1 MVSRMKITNIANN
14 RDKQGYFYS
23 SEHYHPTTHHLAVEP
38 WLCGYCLKL
47 DSEIEIPSHSYFAEK
62 DYMDALKANRII
74 DFEIPSEPQKEVVV
88 EQKAAQ
94 EKVTEKTFIFSE
106 KLTEI
111 AQSVVDNATSSI
123 VSEIDKR
130 ELAKNLQKFA
140 DATAS
145 FAKLV
150 IEATPNIELG
160 KAFSYV
166 PNEEELK
173 EAVLLSSESKK
184 LIEAQKEKIEEV
196 KEEIQ
201 EKEPAKKPIKPYSFQ
216 KGKK

>member
-111 AQSVVDNATSSI
+111 AQSTVDTIVSSI
-123 VSEIDKR
+123 TVETDCVK
-130 ELAKNLQKFA
+130 ELVEPEA
-140 DATAS
+140 DRS
-145 FAKLV
+145 
-150 IEATPNIELG
+150 
-160 KAFSYV
+160 SYV
-166 PNEEELK
+166 ELLEKIK
-173 EAVLLSSESKK
+173 EAGKSE
-184 LIEAQKEKIEEV
+184 
-196 KEEIQ
+196 

>member
-1 MVSRMKITNIANN
+1 MVSRMKIINIANN

-74 DFEIPSEPQKEVVV
+74 DFEIPSGPQKEVVV

-94 EKVTEKTFIFSE
+94 EKVTEKVIQLEDELTTEEKQVLSE
-106 KLTEI
+106 
-111 AQSVVDNATSSI
+111 
-123 VSEIDKR
+123 
-130 ELAKNLQKFA
+130 NLQKFA
-140 DATAS
+140 DTTSA
-145 FAKLV
+145 FAQLV
-150 IEATPNIELG
+150 AEAP
-160 KAFSYV
+160 
-166 PNEEELK
+166 K
-173 EAVLLSSESKK
+173 EVKV
-184 LIEAQKEKIEEV
+184 EEV
-196 KEEIQ
+196 KEEVQ

>member
-1 MVSRMKITNIANN
+1 MKITNIANN

-74 DFEIPSEPQKEVVV
+74 DFEIPSGPQKEVVV

-94 EKVTEKTFIFSE
+94 EKVTEKTFVFSE

-111 AQSVVDNATSSI
+111 AQSTVDTI
-123 VSEIDKR
+123 VSSMVAEA
-130 ELAKNLQKFA
+130 LAYQP
-140 DATAS
+140 T
-145 FAKLV
+145 
-150 IEATPNIELG
+150 
-160 KAFSYV
+160 
-166 PNEEELK
+166 EEELK
-173 EAVLLSSESKK
+173 ESVLLNSERKK
-184 LIEAQKEKIEEV
+184 LIEAQKEAEEA
-196 KEEIQ
+196 Q
-201 EKEPAKKPIKPYSFQ
+201 EKEPAKKLVKPYSFQ

>member
-1 MVSRMKITNIANN
+1 MKITNIANN

-74 DFEIPSEPQKEVVV
+74 DFEIPSEPQKEVAV

-111 AQSVVDNATSSI
+111 AQSTVDTI
-123 VSEIDKR
+123 VS
-130 ELAKNLQKFA
+130 
-140 DATAS
+140 S
-145 FAKLV
+145 M
-150 IEATPNIELG
+150 
-160 KAFSYV
+160 
-166 PNEEELK
+166 
-173 EAVLLSSESKK
+173 AVETDC
-184 LIEAQKEKIEEV
+184 V
-196 KEEIQ
+196 KELVEPEADRSSYAELLEKVKVVEKLE

>member
-1 MVSRMKITNIANN
+1 MKITNIANN

-74 DFEIPSEPQKEVVV
+74 DFEIPSEPQKEVVI
-88 EQKAAQ
+88 EQKAVQ

-111 AQSVVDNATSSI
+111 AQSTVDTI
-123 VSEIDKR
+123 VSSM
-130 ELAKNLQKFA
+130 A
-140 DATAS
+140 
-145 FAKLV
+145 
-150 IEATPNIELG
+150 EAL
-160 KAFSYV
+160 SYQ
-166 PNEEELK
+166 PTEEELK
-173 EAVLLSSESKK
+173 EAVLLSSERKK

>member
-1 MVSRMKITNIANN
+1 MKITNIANN

-62 DYMDALKANRII
+62 DYMDSLKANRII
-74 DFEIPSEPQKEVVV
+74 DFEVPSKPQKEVAV
-88 EQKAAQ
+88 EQKATQ

-111 AQSVVDNATSSI
+111 AQSTVDIVVSSMAAETDC
-123 VSEIDKR
+123 VKELVEPEADKSSYT
-130 ELAKNLQKFA
+130 ELLEK
-140 DATAS
+140 
-145 FAKLV
+145 V
-150 IEATPNIELG
+150 
-160 KAFSYV
+160 
-166 PNEEELK
+166 K
-173 EAVLLSSESKK
+173 EAEK
-184 LIEAQKEKIEEV
+184 LE
-196 KEEIQ
+196 

>member
-111 AQSVVDNATSSI
+111 AQSTVDTI
-123 VSEIDKR
+123 VSSMAIETDCVKELVEPEADKSSYA
-130 ELAKNLQKFA
+130 ELLEK
-140 DATAS
+140 
-145 FAKLV
+145 V
-150 IEATPNIELG
+150 
-160 KAFSYV
+160 
-166 PNEEELK
+166 K
-173 EAVLLSSESKK
+173 EAEK
-184 LIEAQKEKIEEV
+184 LE
-196 KEEIQ
+196 

>member
-62 DYMDALKANRII
+62 EYMDALKANRII

-111 AQSVVDNATSSI
+111 AQSTVDTI
-123 VSEIDKR
+123 VSSMVAEA
-130 ELAKNLQKFA
+130 LAYQP
-140 DATAS
+140 T
-145 FAKLV
+145 
-150 IEATPNIELG
+150 
-160 KAFSYV
+160 
-166 PNEEELK
+166 EEELK
-173 EAVLLSSESKK
+173 ESVLLNSERKK
-184 LIEAQKEKIEEV
+184 LIEAQKEAEEA
-196 KEEIQ
+196 Q
-201 EKEPAKKPIKPYSFQ
+201 EKEPAKKLVKPYSFQ

>member
-74 DFEIPSEPQKEVVV
+74 DFEIPSGPQKEVVV

-94 EKVTEKTFIFSE
+94 EKVTEKVIQLEDELTTEE
-106 KLTEI
+106 KQTLTE
-111 AQSVVDNATSSI
+111 
-123 VSEIDKR
+123 
-130 ELAKNLQKFA
+130 NLQKFT
-140 DATAS
+140 DATSTFAQLVVEAS
-145 FAKLV
+145 
-150 IEATPNIELG
+150 
-160 KAFSYV
+160 
-166 PNEEELK
+166 K
-173 EAVLLSSESKK
+173 EIKV
-184 LIEAQKEKIEEV
+184 EEV
-196 KEEIQ
+196 KEEAQ
-201 EKEPAKKPIKPYSFQ
+201 EKEPAKKSIKPYSFQ

>member
-1 MVSRMKITNIANN
+1 MKITNIANN

-111 AQSVVDNATSSI
+111 AQSTVDTI
-123 VSEIDKR
+123 VSSMAAETDCVK
-130 ELAKNLQKFA
+130 ELVEPEA
-140 DATAS
+140 DRSSYA
-145 FAKLV
+145 
-150 IEATPNIELG
+150 ELLE
-160 KAFSYV
+160 KI
-166 PNEEELK
+166 K
-173 EAVLLSSESKK
+173 EAGKSE
-184 LIEAQKEKIEEV
+184 
-196 KEEIQ
+196 
-201 EKEPAKKPIKPYSFQ
+201 EKEPAKKPIKSYSFQ

>member
-88 EQKAAQ
+88 EQKAVQ

-111 AQSVVDNATSSI
+111 AQSVVDNMISPII
-123 VSEIDKR
+123 VEGNEIGEGLDKER
-130 ELAKNLQKFA
+130 EIINTEIAKAL
-140 DATAS
+140 S
-145 FAKLV
+145 F
-150 IEATPNIELG
+150 TPD
-160 KAFSYV
+160 
-166 PNEEELK
+166 EEELK
-173 EAVLLSSESKK
+173 EAEKLRIENKI
-184 LIEAQKEKIEEV
+184 LIEQ
-196 KEEIQ
+196 Q
-201 EKEPAKKPIKPYSFQ
+201 KEPAKKPIKPYSFQ

>member
-74 DFEIPSEPQKEVVV
+74 DFEVPSEPQKEVVV
-88 EQKAAQ
+88 EQKVAQ

-106 KLTEI
+106 ELTEI
-111 AQSVVDNATSSI
+111 AQSVIDNMISPII
-123 VSEIDKR
+123 VEGNEIGEGLDKER
-130 ELAKNLQKFA
+130 EIINTEIAKAL
-140 DATAS
+140 S
-145 FAKLV
+145 F
-150 IEATPNIELG
+150 TPD
-160 KAFSYV
+160 
-166 PNEEELK
+166 EEELK
-173 EAVLLSSESKK
+173 EAEKLRIENKI
-184 LIEAQKEKIEEV
+184 LIEQQKE
-196 KEEIQ
+196 
-201 EKEPAKKPIKPYSFQ
+201 ASKKPIKPYSFQ

>member
-47 DSEIEIPSHSYFAEK
+47 DSEIEIPNHSYFAEK

-88 EQKAAQ
+88 EQKTAQ
-94 EKVTEKTFIFSE
+94 EKVTEKVIQLEDELTTEE
-106 KLTEI
+106 KQTLTE
-111 AQSVVDNATSSI
+111 
-123 VSEIDKR
+123 
-130 ELAKNLQKFA
+130 NLQKFA
-140 DATAS
+140 DTTSA
-145 FAKLV
+145 FAQLV
-150 IEATPNIELG
+150 VEV
-160 KAFSYV
+160 S
-166 PNEEELK
+166 K
-173 EAVLLSSESKK
+173 EVKV
-184 LIEAQKEKIEEV
+184 EEV
-196 KEEIQ
+196 KEEVQ